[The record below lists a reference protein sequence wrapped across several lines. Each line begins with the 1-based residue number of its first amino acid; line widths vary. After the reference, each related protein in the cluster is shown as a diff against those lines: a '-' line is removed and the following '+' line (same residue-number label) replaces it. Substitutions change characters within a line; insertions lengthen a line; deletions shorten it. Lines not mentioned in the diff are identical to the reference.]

1 MPNNLNHMICVSS
14 LDFSLLPCVSISLN
28 LAVSFLDGR
37 QDPREHPGVEL
48 EVVEWPEQGQGV
60 EQGAAHH
67 HDQVVDRHHLELS
80 EDQSE

>member
-1 MPNNLNHMICVSS
+1 MCNYFTEFSFFS
-14 LDFSLLPCVSISLN
+14 LD
-28 LAVSFLDGR
+28 GW

-67 HDQVVDRHHLELS
+67 HDQVVDRHHLELRMS
-80 EDQSE
+80 QNKVLAIQLILGFSYCYFLKDR